1 MMCWR
6 RDKQCIAKDI
16 GLKKIKIQKN
26 TKKYKKKI
34 QKREGGGGV
43 GEECNDR
50 IMHTQCAYPQV
61 VLCVVEEQPYFA
73 VRVRKEHPLQIDY
86 IGMLQL
92 SEELTGNRKKMISI
106 CVTTLYFL
114 FLKTS

>member
-1 MMCWR
+1 M
-6 RDKQCIAKDI
+6 
-16 GLKKIKIQKN
+16 
-26 TKKYKKKI
+26 
-34 QKREGGGGV
+34 

-50 IMHTQCAYPQV
+50 IMHTHSAEKCAYPQV

-114 FLKTS
+114 FLF